1 MLFKLSE
8 KEMKREKR
16 PFYFISAF
24 LVFIGIAGITGI
36 FSSENMNRTI
46 FFTIPAAIIF
56 LSALYLIKRDYQKVI
71 TVMKE
76 HKLEIKDERLILH
89 SSDMKNEISFVNVKS
104 VRIHTKK
111 SKVDTILI
119 VLKSGFKF
127 KLRGYEKMDILA
139 ELIEKQ
145 VPSSIIV
152 KK

>member
-1 MLFKLSE
+1 
-8 KEMKREKR
+8 
-16 PFYFISAF
+16 
-24 LVFIGIAGITGI
+24 
-36 FSSENMNRTI
+36 
-46 FFTIPAAIIF
+46 
-56 LSALYLIKRDYQKVI
+56 
-71 TVMKE
+71 MKE